1 MRQKFQN
8 DKYRKARGGYSR
20 LINVSCEE
28 CKKHFLL
35 YQKDGSGPLKRMYLD
50 RIVEPETKRVGKVLK
65 CDKCGTIIG
74 TFYIYKKENRPAFRI
89 YQNAI
94 IKKIVGRV

>member
-1 MRQKFQN
+1 MKQKLKS

-20 LINVSCEE
+20 FINVSCEE
-28 CKKHFLL
+28 CKKYLL
-35 YQKDGSGPLKRMYLD
+35 QYQKDGPGQLKRMYID
-50 RIVEPETKRVGKVLK
+50 RIVEPETKRMGKVLR
-65 CDKCGTIIG
+65 CDKCGNIIG

-94 IKKIVGRV
+94 IKKIIGRV